1 MEAPQIS
8 VPLRA
13 ILTPSEYKQNVQKH
27 GDVFIKAGYMSDY
40 TCGTAYIEYLGIKV
54 AASGYGPHHRPWS
67 RSASNFSEGSYYAI
81 EDTSLISHSSR
92 TGDQQ
97 KQSQDGVAV
106 CKFNV
111 DVQIA
116 PFAHVD
122 RSLSGNSE
130 YSRAV
135 ASIVQKALVP
145 SIILHRYPK
154 ASIDLNIQIL
164 QFMPDDVGSNLL
176 LDSTLLQQLITSLAI
191 VAGSCALSD
200 AEVQLYDLV
209 VASLALTTSGFD
221 SVVLSD
227 ISQLVQSNKGSDSA
241 VNSQLVLASMPSLQR
256 VTNCVYR
263 NDNASDTS
271 PSTFNDLMECA
282 LERNQQAYEILK
294 SAVKAASIKK
304 KKLQKV

>member
-13 ILTPSEYKQNVQKH
+13 ILMPSEYKQILSKH
-27 GDVFIKAGYMSDY
+27 GDVFIKAGYMSDD
-40 TCGTAYIEYLGIKV
+40 TCGTAYVEYLGIKV
-54 AASGYGPHHRPWS
+54 AASVYGPHHRPWS

-81 EDTSLISHSSR
+81 EDTSVITHSSR
-92 TGDQQ
+92 AGDKQ
-97 KQSQDGVAV
+97 KYSQDGVAV

-116 PFAHVD
+116 PFAHFD

-130 YSRAV
+130 YSRTV

-145 SIILHRYPK
+145 SIMLHRYPK
-154 ASIDLNIQIL
+154 ASIDLNIQVL
-164 QFMPDDVGSNLL
+164 QFMPDDVGAKLL
-176 LDSTLLQQLITSLAI
+176 LDSTLLQNLITSLAI

-209 VASLALTTSGFD
+209 VAYLSFTTLGLG
-221 SVVLSD
+221 SVVSSD
-227 ISQLVQSNKGSDSA
+227 ISQIAQFNKRSDGA

-263 NDNASDTS
+263 SENASDNS
-271 PSTFNDLMECA
+271 PSTFNELMECA
-282 LERNQQAYEILK
+282 LERNQQVYEILK
-294 SAVKAASIKK
+294 SAVKAASMRK
-304 KKLQKV
+304 KKLQRV

>member
-13 ILTPSEYKQNVQKH
+13 MLMPSEYKQSLSKH
-27 GDVFIKAGYMSDY
+27 GDVFIKAGYMSDD
-40 TCGTAYIEYLGIKV
+40 TCGTAYVEYLGIKV
-54 AASGYGPHHRPWS
+54 AASVYGPHHRPWS

-81 EDTSLISHSSR
+81 EDTSVIPHSSR
-92 TGDQQ
+92 AGDQQ
-97 KQSQDGVAV
+97 KYSQDGVAV

-130 YSRAV
+130 YSRTV

-145 SIILHRYPK
+145 SIMLHRYPK
-154 ASIDLNIQIL
+154 ASIDLNIQVL
-164 QFMPDDVGSNLL
+164 QFMPDDVGSNLFQ
-176 LDSTLLQQLITSLAI
+176 DFTLLLNLITSLAI

-200 AEVQLYDLV
+200 AEVKLYDLV
-209 VASLALTTSGFD
+209 VASLSLTTSSLG
-221 SVVLSD
+221 SVVSSD
-227 ISQLVQSNKGSDSA
+227 ISQLAQFNQGSNIT
-241 VNSQLVLASMPSLQR
+241 VNSQLMFASMPSLQR

-263 NDNASDTS
+263 SKNASDNS
-271 PSTFNDLMECA
+271 PSTYNDLMECA
-282 LERNQQAYEILK
+282 LERIQQVYEILK
-294 SAVKAASIKK
+294 SAVKAASMKK
-304 KKLQKV
+304 KKLQEI